1 MIKKV
6 ITIQCP
12 QFETDYIPV
21 PELLEKI
28 EKKVAILIGQGCK
41 RGNIMIETQDCSRG
55 YMYLHSNRL
64 ETDEEYQ
71 ERLLKEEALEAMR
84 QLNEHEKDKRN
95 LVNLEAELVALQER
109 INKAKGV

>member
-1 MIKKV
+1 MTKKV

-12 QFETDYIPV
+12 QFEVDYVPV
-21 PELLEKI
+21 QELIEKI
-28 EKKVAILIGQGCK
+28 KKKEDFLVGQGCK
-41 RGNIMIETQDCSRG
+41 RGYIMIETQDCSRG

-95 LVNLEAELVALQER
+95 LDKLEAELVALQER
-109 INKAKGV
+109 INKAKGL